1 MIRFSNPGIH
11 PGPGRLK
18 GGRADHASARIR
30 LRDPW
35 CFRSD
40 PSCGARPRS
49 AAARPGGGGPDTG
62 MNRGG
67 GGRQEAGFPQEPAP
81 KFSTATPWFVSGSR
95 NIRGARLH
103 GPGRGVPEGAASL
116 TEAVPDRVPEGPVRG
131 ETRGVL
137 HRPESA
143 ATLRFDGPSAASGP
157 DLRRP
162 GAWIRHHRAIFCAR
176 AARSQRKWPVL
187 HFGVE
192 VGSVSGSNARVF
204 PGLSD
209 GALSRASPA
218 FFRSP
223 ISWTANR
230 RNCPA
235 ASGSGSR
242 SGGRSFAIPRSSCST
257 NPCRTSM

>member
-1 MIRFSNPGIH
+1 MIRFPSPGIH

-95 NIRGARLH
+95 NIRGARIH
-103 GPGRGVPEGAASL
+103 DPGRGVPEGAASL
-116 TEAVPDRVPEGPVRG
+116 TGAVPDRPAEGPVRG
-131 ETRGVL
+131 EKGA
-137 HRPESA
+137 SA
-143 ATLRFDGPSAASGP
+143 A
-157 DLRRP
+157 RRP
-162 GAWIRHHRAIFCAR
+162 R
-176 AARSQRKWPVL
+176 
-187 HFGVE
+187 
-192 VGSVSGSNARVF
+192 SGS
-204 PGLSD
+204 
-209 GALSRASPA
+209 ALPSPNGISLT
-218 FFRSP
+218 FR
-223 ISWTANR
+223 
-230 RNCPA
+230 
-235 ASGSGSR
+235 
-242 SGGRSFAIPRSSCST
+242 
-257 NPCRTSM
+257 CRFLKVA

>member
-49 AAARPGGGGPDTG
+49 AAARPGGGGPEPG

-95 NIRGARLH
+95 NIRGARLPD
-103 GPGRGVPEGAASL
+103 PGRGVPEGAASL
-116 TEAVPDRVPEGPVRG
+116 TEAVPDRVPEGPVRRKKG
-131 ETRGVL
+131 AALHFGMAPGKEALRTEQTLRIHQVL
-137 HRPESA
+137 HR
-143 ATLRFDGPSAASGP
+143 
-157 DLRRP
+157 
-162 GAWIRHHRAIFCAR
+162 GAVGRH
-176 AARSQRKWPVL
+176 K
-187 HFGVE
+187 
-192 VGSVSGSNARVF
+192 
-204 PGLSD
+204 
-209 GALSRASPA
+209 
-218 FFRSP
+218 
-223 ISWTANR
+223 
-230 RNCPA
+230 
-235 ASGSGSR
+235 
-242 SGGRSFAIPRSSCST
+242 GGRLQISPDDRRSLPRVLFWHAFRVILARLCEAR
-257 NPCRTSM
+257 PVARFRD